1 MKPVKNIIRRTK
13 LKVTE
18 AIFAAGAAVSK
29 KTEVNPMQ
37 AEKTKGRIYEFELAG
52 NDGKPVKLSK
62 YKGHPL
68 LIVNT
73 ASLCGF
79 TPQYKD
85 LEDLFQKYKDKGL
98 RIAAFP
104 ANEFGAQEPGS
115 DAEIKSFCLTK
126 YALSFDLFAKIAV
139 KGPSTHPL
147 YKYLTTEAGFNGDI
161 PWNFSKFL
169 ADKDGQVVARFGPEA
184 NPVGKEITGKIEAL
198 LA

>member
-1 MKPVKNIIRRTK
+1 VKDILRRAR

-18 AIFAAGAAVSK
+18 AMFAAGAAVSK

-37 AEKTKGRIYEFELAG
+37 AEKTKGRVYEFEVAG
-52 NDGKPVKLSK
+52 GDGKPVKLSK
-62 YKGHPL
+62 YKGSPL

-85 LEDLFQKYKDKGL
+85 LEELFQKYKDKGL
-98 RIAAFP
+98 RVAAFP

-126 YALSFDLFAKIAV
+126 YALSFDLYSKIVV
-139 KGPSTHPL
+139 KGAGIHPL
-147 YKYLTTEAGFNGDI
+147 YKYLTTEAGHNGDI

-169 ADKDGQVVARFGPEA
+169 IDKEGQVVARFGPEA

>member
-1 MKPVKNIIRRTK
+1 MKEFKRK
-13 LKVTE
+13 AGL
-18 AIFAAGAAVSK
+18 ALSSAFFAAGSIFSK
-29 KTEVNPMQ
+29 KQELNPMQ
-37 AEKTKGRIYEFELAG
+37 AEKTKGRLYEFEMTG

-68 LIVNT
+68 LVVNT

-139 KGPSTHPL
+139 KGPSIHPL
-147 YKYLTTEAGFNGDI
+147 YKYLTTEAGHNGDI
-161 PWNFSKFL
+161 PWNFSKYL
-169 ADKDGQVVARFGPEA
+169 VDKEGQVVARFGPEA

>member
-1 MKPVKNIIRRTK
+1 MKKLLRAAK
-13 LKVTE
+13 LKLAET
-18 AIFAAGAAVSK
+18 AFAAKAAVSAK
-29 KTEVNPMQ
+29 PEVNSMQ
-37 AEKTKGRIYEFELAG
+37 AEKTKGRIYDFEMTSI
-52 NDGKPVKLSK
+52 DGKPVKLSK

-79 TPQYKD
+79 TAQYTD
-85 LEDLFQKYKDKGL
+85 LETLYQKHQAQGL

-104 ANEFGAQEPGS
+104 ANEFGAQEPGT
-115 DAEIKSFCLTK
+115 DADIKSFCMTK
-126 YALSFDLFAKIAV
+126 FAVSFDLYSKISV
-139 KGPSTHPL
+139 KGPSIHPL

-169 ADKDGQVVARFGPEA
+169 VDKDGQVIGRFGPDA
-184 NPVGKEITGKIEAL
+184 NPVAKEIAGKIEAL

>member
-1 MKPVKNIIRRTK
+1 MKRILSKAK
-13 LKVTE
+13 LGLTE
-18 AIFAAGAAVSK
+18 AVFSAAAALSK
-29 KTEVNPMQ
+29 KPEVNPMQ
-37 AEKTKGRIYEFELAG
+37 AEKTKGRIYEFEMP
-52 NDGKPVKLSK
+52 NIDGKPVKLSK

-79 TPQYKD
+79 TAQYTD
-85 LEDLFQKYKDKGL
+85 LEALYQKYKDKGL

-115 DAEIKSFCLTK
+115 DADIKSFCLTK
-126 YALSFDLFAKIAV
+126 FALSFDLYSKIAV
-139 KGPSTHPL
+139 KGPSIHPL
-147 YKYLTTEAGFNGDI
+147 YKFLTTESGFNGDI

-169 ADKDGQVVARFGPEA
+169 VSKDGLVVARFGPDA
-184 NPVGKEITGKIEAL
+184 NPSGKEIEGKVEAL

>member
-1 MKPVKNIIRRTK
+1 MKELIRKTT
-13 LKVTE
+13 LGLTSLF
-18 AIFAAGAAVSK
+18 FAAGAALSK
-29 KTEVNPMQ
+29 KSEVNPMQ
-37 AEKTKGRIYEFELAG
+37 AEKTKGRVYEFEMSTT
-52 NDGKPVKLSK
+52 DGKAQKLSV

-85 LEDLFQKYKDKGL
+85 LEDLYQKYKDKGL

-126 YALSFDLFAKIAV
+126 YSLSFDLYSKIAV
-139 KGPSTHPL
+139 KGPAIHPL
-147 YKYLTTEAGFNGDI
+147 YKYLTTEAGYNGDI
-161 PWNFSKFL
+161 PWNFSKYL
-169 ADKDGQVVARFGPEA
+169 VDKEGMVVARFGPDA

-198 LA
+198 LAQ

>member
-1 MKPVKNIIRRTK
+1 MKNILKRTK
-13 LKVTE
+13 LKLAE
-18 AIFAAGAAVSK
+18 AMFAAKAAASGK
-29 KTEVNPMQ
+29 PEVNEMQ
-37 AEKTKGRIYEFELAG
+37 AEKTKGRIYEFEVVG
-52 NDGKPVKLSK
+52 NDGKTVKLLE

-85 LEDLFQKYKDKGL
+85 LEELFQKYKDKGL

-115 DAEIKSFCLTK
+115 DADIKNFCLTK
-126 YALSFDLFAKIAV
+126 YAFNFELYAKIVV
-139 KGPSTHPL
+139 KGAGIHPL

-169 ADKDGQVVARFGPEA
+169 ADKDGQIVARFGPEA
-184 NPVGKEITGKIEAL
+184 NPVGKEIVSKVEAL
-198 LA
+198 LG

>member
-1 MKPVKNIIRRTK
+1 MKEAMRKTA
-13 LKVTE
+13 LALTS
-18 AIFAAGAAVSK
+18 AIFAAGAAFSK
-29 KTEVNPMQ
+29 KQEINPMQ
-37 AEKTKGRIYEFELAG
+37 AEKTKGRIYEFEMMSTE
-52 NDGKPVKLSK
+52 GKPQKLSK

-85 LEDLFQKYKDKGL
+85 LEALYQKYKDRGL

-104 ANEFGAQEPGS
+104 ANEFGAQEPGT

-126 YALSFDLFAKIAV
+126 YALSFDLYSKIVV
-139 KGPSTHPL
+139 KGAGIHPL

-161 PWNFSKFL
+161 PWNFSKYL
-169 ADKDGQVVARFGPEA
+169 VDKEGMVVARFGPDA
-184 NPVGKEITGKIEAL
+184 NPVGKEITAKIEAL
-198 LA
+198 LTP

>member
-1 MKPVKNIIRRTK
+1 MRK
-13 LKVTE
+13 LGLGVVSTAFALKAKV
-18 AIFAAGAAVSK
+18 FRLP
-29 KTEVNPMQ
+29 EVDPMQ
-37 AEKTKGRIYEFELAG
+37 AEKTKGRVYEFEVAG

-85 LEDLFQKYKDKGL
+85 LEALYQKYKDKGL

-115 DAEIKSFCLTK
+115 DKDIKEFCLTK
-126 YALSFDLFAKIAV
+126 YALSFDLYSKIVV
-139 KGPSTHPL
+139 KGAGIHPL
-147 YKYLTTEAGFNGDI
+147 YKYLTTEAGHDGDI

-169 ADKDGQVVARFGPEA
+169 VDKNGTVAARFGPEA
-184 NPVGKEITGKIEAL
+184 DPMGREITSKVESL
-198 LA
+198 L

>member
-1 MKPVKNIIRRTK
+1 MKRILSEAK
-13 LKVTE
+13 LGLTE
-18 AIFAAGAAVSK
+18 TVFAAGAALSK
-29 KTEVNPMQ
+29 KIEVNPMQ
-37 AEKTKGRIYEFELAG
+37 AEKTKGRVYEFEM
-52 NDGKPVKLSK
+52 NSIDGKPVKLSK

-79 TPQYKD
+79 TPQYTD
-85 LEDLFQKYKDKGL
+85 LEVLYKKYKDKGL

-115 DAEIKSFCLTK
+115 DADIKSFCMTK
-126 YALSFDLFAKIAV
+126 FALSFDLYSKISV
-139 KGPSTHPL
+139 KGPSIHPL
-147 YKYLTTEAGFNGDI
+147 YKYLTTESGFNGDI

-169 ADKDGQVVARFGPEA
+169 VDNDGAVVARFGPEA
-184 NPVGKEITGKIEAL
+184 NPVGKEIAGKIEAL

>member
-1 MKPVKNIIRRTK
+1 MKNIIRRTRLK
-13 LKVTE
+13 LTE
-18 AIFAAGAAVSK
+18 AVFAAGAAVSK

-37 AEKTKGRIYEFELAG
+37 AEKTKGRIYEFEVAG

-62 YKGHPL
+62 YKGGPL

-85 LEDLFQKYKDKGL
+85 LEELFQKYKDKGL

-126 YALSFDLFAKIAV
+126 YALSFDLYSKIVV
-139 KGPSTHPL
+139 KGAGIHPL

-161 PWNFSKFL
+161 PWNFSKYL
-169 ADKDGQVVARFGPEA
+169 VDKEGQVVARFGPEA

>member
-1 MKPVKNIIRRTK
+1 
-13 LKVTE
+13 
-18 AIFAAGAAVSK
+18 
-29 KTEVNPMQ
+29 MQ
-37 AEKTKGRIYEFELAG
+37 AEKTKGRIYEFEMAAI
-52 NDGKPVKLSK
+52 DGKPAKLSK

-79 TPQYKD
+79 TPQYTD
-85 LEDLFQKYKDKGL
+85 LEALYQKYKDKGL

-126 YALSFDLFAKIAV
+126 YSLSFDLFSKISV
-139 KGPSTHPL
+139 KGPAIHPL

-161 PWNFSKFL
+161 PWNFSKFIV
-169 ADKDGQVVARFGPEA
+169 DKEGKVVARFGPDA
-184 NPVGKEITGKIEAL
+184 NPAGKEIGAKIEAL
-198 LA
+198 LAQ

>member
-1 MKPVKNIIRRTK
+1 MKEILRKAK
-13 LKVTE
+13 LGVSSAVFNAK
-18 AIFAAGAAVSK
+18 AAFSK

-37 AEKTKGRIYEFELAG
+37 AEKTKGRVYEFEMT
-52 NDGKPVKLSK
+52 NIDGKATKLSK

-79 TPQYKD
+79 TPQYTD
-85 LEDLFQKYKDKGL
+85 LEALHQKYQGKGL

-104 ANEFGAQEPGS
+104 ANEFGAQEPGT
-115 DAEIKSFCLTK
+115 DADIKSFCLTK
-126 YALSFDLFAKIAV
+126 FALSFDLYSKIAV
-139 KGPSTHPL
+139 KGPSIHPL

-161 PWNFSKFL
+161 PWNFSKYL
-169 ADKDGQVVARFGPEA
+169 VDKEGLVVARFGPDA
-184 NPVGKEITGKIEAL
+184 NPVGKEIAGKIEAL

>member
-1 MKPVKNIIRRTK
+1 MKELIRKSILGLTS
-13 LKVTE
+13 LF
-18 AIFAAGAAVSK
+18 FAAGATFSK
-29 KTEVNPMQ
+29 KPEVNLMQ
-37 AEKTKGRIYEFELAG
+37 AEKTKGRIYEFEMAAI
-52 NDGKPVKLSK
+52 DGKPAKLSK

-79 TPQYKD
+79 TPQYTD
-85 LEDLFQKYKDKGL
+85 LEALYQKYKDKGL

-126 YALSFDLFAKIAV
+126 YSLSFDLFSKISV
-139 KGPSTHPL
+139 KGPAIHPL

-161 PWNFSKFL
+161 PWNFSKFIV
-169 ADKDGQVVARFGPEA
+169 DKEGKVVARFGPDA
-184 NPVGKEITGKIEAL
+184 NPAGKEIGAKIEAL
-198 LA
+198 LAQ

>member
-1 MKPVKNIIRRTK
+1 MKNIIRRAR

-18 AIFAAGAAVSK
+18 AMFAAGAAVSK

-37 AEKTKGRIYEFELAG
+37 AEKTKGRIYEFEMAG

-85 LEDLFQKYKDKGL
+85 LEELFQKYKDKGL
-98 RIAAFP
+98 RIASFP

-126 YALSFDLFAKIAV
+126 YALSFDLYSKIVV
-139 KGPSTHPL
+139 KGAGIHPL

-169 ADKDGQVVARFGPEA
+169 VDKDGQVVARYGPEA